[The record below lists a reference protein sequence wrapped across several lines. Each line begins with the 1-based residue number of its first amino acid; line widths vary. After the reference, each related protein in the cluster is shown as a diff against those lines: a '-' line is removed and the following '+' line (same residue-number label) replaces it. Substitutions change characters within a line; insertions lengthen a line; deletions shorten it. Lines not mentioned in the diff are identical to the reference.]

1 MAKTKTEIFTLIGSD
16 LPDNTTGLITPE
28 KLRGVL
34 TQMADS
40 TIYATPG
47 VKEVEVLRAASTVVQ
62 SPSTVV
68 QSPSAVDTALQLTFG
83 AAQGSSSDSVMINAA
98 GLVTFNTAGNYA
110 VRIKL
115 QAGRTGASGTSILL
129 SRILVNGAQYGSLA
143 ATKLVSADTTIPI
156 ESRVVINP
164 TAGQTF
170 AVQIMRDSAGSNFG
184 GVYPQAA
191 TVTTWGTAPS
201 ALLVISR
208 LEAA

>member
-1 MAKTKTEIFTLIGSD
+1 MAKTKSEMFTLIGAN
-16 LPDNTTGLITPE
+16 LPDNTNGAITPA
-28 KLRGVL
+28 KLREVM

-40 TIYATPG
+40 PIYATPG
-47 VKEVEVLRAASTVVQ
+47 VKEVEVLRAASTVIQV
-62 SPSTVV
+62 PT
-68 QSPSAVDTALQLTFG
+68 ATNTALQLTFG
-83 AAQGSSSDSVMINAA
+83 AAQGSASDPVMINAA
-98 GLVTFNTAGNYA
+98 GQVTFNTAGNYA

-129 SRILVNGAQYGSLA
+129 SRLLLLNGAQYGSPA

-184 GVYPQAA
+184 GVYPQSA
-191 TVTTWGTAPS
+191 TVTAWGTAPS

>member
-1 MAKTKTEIFTLIGSD
+1 MAKTKTEMFTLIGAN
-16 LPDNTTGLITPE
+16 LPDNTTGLITPAA
-28 KLRGVL
+28 LREVM

-40 TIYATPG
+40 PIYATPG
-47 VKEVEVLRAASTVVQ
+47 VKEVEVLRASST
-62 SPSTVV
+62 
-68 QSPSAVDTALQLTFG
+68 AVDTALQVSFG
-83 AAQGSSSDSVMINAA
+83 SAQGSASDPVMINAA
-98 GLVTFNTAGNYA
+98 GLVTFNAAGNYA

-129 SRILVNGAQYGSLA
+129 SRILVNGAQYGSPA
-143 ATKLVSADTTIPI
+143 ATKLVSADVTIPI

-170 AVQIMRDSAGSNFG
+170 AVQIMRDSAGSDFG

-191 TVTTWGTAPS
+191 TVTAWGTAPS